1 MKVMT
6 IKELKDKNNKSTE
19 LFKIEDFTSVKE
31 VFDRL
36 HKHFDM
42 IVVDESDSFY
52 TDETEGSFNYVYVA
66 SDGFCRF
73 VESLTEFSEG
83 YQTEEAWQVHNSVE
97 VN

>member
-1 MKVMT
+1 MT
-6 IKELKDKNNKSTE
+6 IKELKDKNNRSTE
-19 LFKIEDFTSVKE
+19 LFKIEDFTTVKE

-42 IVVDESDSFY
+42 TVIDESDSLY
-52 TDETEGSFNYVYVA
+52 TDEAEGNFNYVYVA

-83 YQTEEAWQVHNSVE
+83 YQTEEGWQVHNSIE
-97 VN
+97 VK